1 MALRYLTMPKW
12 GIEMQQGTLTE
23 WHVNEGETVTKG
35 QLIALIETDKI
46 TNELEADAPG
56 VLHKVLVPEGE
67 VKTVGQL
74 LAILGDEGENLDE
87 IAAFIAAFE
96 APDTAMAAGGA
107 APTSQADGP
116 SASASDETS
125 IKTSSVSE
133 ADFANLK
140 ISPVA
145 KRRAI
150 ALGLAPNLIVP
161 TSSRGRIS
169 VQDVEQ
175 SAIANGLLDLDTE
188 EHSNISHGADNI
200 IYSNEPNI
208 TPMSATRKTVARR
221 LTEAKSTIPH
231 FYLRSDICIDAL
243 LEAKTS
249 YVVKS
254 GAKISVNDLLIKAA
268 ALTLIDNPDVNVQLH
283 EENIHSFA
291 HADIAVAVATPRG
304 LVTPVIRSADLRG
317 LSDISTTMNDMA
329 ARARDNKLSH
339 EDIAAGTFTLSNLG
353 MFGVDQ
359 FDAIINPP
367 QCAILAVGTKRSVW
381 TQKGDGGVFANYIS
395 CSLSCDHRAID
406 GALGAEFLMSLK
418 ALIENP
424 QRLFDTA

>member
-1 MALRYLTMPKW
+1 MPKW
-12 GIEMQQGTLTE
+12 GIEMQQGTLTQ
-23 WHVNEGETVTKG
+23 WHVQEGETVSEG
-35 QLIALIETDKI
+35 QLIALVETDKI

-56 VLHKVLVPEGE
+56 VMHKVLVPEGE

-74 LAILGDEGENLDE
+74 LAVLGDERETPGD
-87 IAAFIAAFE
+87 IAAFIEAFE

-107 APTSQADGP
+107 APASQADSP
-116 SASASDETS
+116 SGSELDETG
-125 IKTSSVSE
+125 IKTSSVSDV
-133 ADFANLK
+133 DFSSLK
-140 ISPVA
+140 ISPAA

-150 ALGLAPNLIVP
+150 DLGLAPNLIVS

-169 VQDVEQ
+169 LQDVEQ
-175 SAIANGLLDLDTE
+175 SAIANGLLELGTE
-188 EHSNISHGADNI
+188 DSSSDSQAAGGVTF
-200 IYSNEPNI
+200 SNEPTI

-243 LEAKTS
+243 LKEKAS
-249 YVVKS
+249 YATKNS
-254 GAKISVNDLLIKAA
+254 TKISVNDLLIKAA
-268 ALTLIDNPDVNVQLH
+268 ALALIDNPDVNVQLH
-283 EENIHSFA
+283 DDNIHSFS

-304 LVTPVIRSADLRG
+304 LVTPVVRSAELRG
-317 LSDISTTMNDMA
+317 LSDISNTMKDLA
-329 ARARDNKLSH
+329 ARARDNKLTQ

-367 QCAILAVGTKRSVW
+367 QCAILAIGAKKSVW
-381 TQKGDGGVFANYIS
+381 TQHGEGGVFATYIS

-406 GALGAEFLMSLK
+406 GALGAAFLKSLK
-418 ALIENP
+418 DLIESP
-424 QRLFDTA
+424 EKLFDK